1 MIRSLSFPLLSCGR
15 CASLHHRPVYIRSQQ
30 HRRCPTLA
38 ALLLAPAHSVVSD
51 PNVVCAAGT
60 TRLLD
65 MARQYSVQNFVYASS
80 SSVYGCSD
88 RQVLQ
93 EADAVEKPVSP
104 YAATKKACEVSCS
117 PHTLFFSLP
126 VLPPPSAPHLS
137 FSCLSCWPTPSTTCT
152 G

>member
-1 MIRSLSFPLLSCGR
+1 M
-15 CASLHHRPVYIRSQQ
+15 
-30 HRRCPTLA
+30 
-38 ALLLAPAHSVVSD
+38 SD

-104 YAATKKACEVSCS
+104 YAATKKACEVSAPSFLS
-117 PHTLFFSLP
+117 PSSRPSSLLL
-126 VLPPPSAPHLS
+126 LP
-137 FSCLSCWPTPSTTCT
+137 
-152 G
+152 

>member
-1 MIRSLSFPLLSCGR
+1 MLCVH
-15 CASLHHRPVYIRSQQ
+15 A
-30 HRRCPTLA
+30 
-38 ALLLAPAHSVVSD
+38 
-51 PNVVCAAGT
+51 CAAGT

-117 PHTLFFSLP
+117 PRTLFSLS
-126 VLPPPSAPHLS
+126 LPPPSL
-137 FSCLSCWPTPSTTCT
+137 LPSSLLLLP
-152 G
+152 